1 MMSIPIPMPKP
12 WYQSKMIWANALAI
26 LTALSAYFA
35 EGAALETTVAAVV
48 MGLINIVLRLVTRQ
62 PIEAA
67 RRVR

>member
-1 MMSIPIPMPKP
+1 MSVPIPMPKP
-12 WYQSKMIWANALAI
+12 WYHSKMIWTNALAI

-35 EGAALETTVAAVV
+35 EGAALETTVATVV
-48 MGLINIVLRLVTRQ
+48 MALINIVLRLVTTQ